1 MCPNTQIEE
10 VTRMLTYAEALNEAL
25 AEEMERDTN
34 VFLIGE
40 DIGCH
45 GGAFK
50 VTKGLFDRFGPKRVR
65 DAPISEEAFVG
76 AAIGA
81 AMVGA
86 RPVVDVMYI
95 DFITL
100 AMDAIINQA
109 AKSRYM
115 FGGGVSVPLVIRT
128 QCGAGRGN
136 AGQHSQSLEALF
148 YHIPGLKV
156 CMPSSPADAKGLLK
170 SSIRDESPVIFIEH
184 KLLYFQKGPVGNG
197 ENLIELGKAE
207 VKRPGSDVTIIATS
221 YMVPLALVVAEE
233 LANRGIEC
241 EVIDPRTLVPLD
253 LETMVLS
260 IKKTHKAVIIQEAVR
275 RGGVASDIAAELT
288 ERTFDYLDA
297 PILRVTSLDG
307 IVPYAMNL
315 EQVFMPDKAKVI
327 KAILEIT

>member
-136 AGQHSQSLEALF
+136 AGRGRGKRVKF
-148 YHIPGLKV
+148 
-156 CMPSSPADAKGLLK
+156 
-170 SSIRDESPVIFIEH
+170 R
-184 KLLYFQKGPVGNG
+184 KLW
-197 ENLIELGKAE
+197 
-207 VKRPGSDVTIIATS
+207 SW
-221 YMVPLALVVAEE
+221 
-233 LANRGIEC
+233 NR
-241 EVIDPRTLVPLD
+241 
-253 LETMVLS
+253 
-260 IKKTHKAVIIQEAVR
+260 
-275 RGGVASDIAAELT
+275 
-288 ERTFDYLDA
+288 
-297 PILRVTSLDG
+297 
-307 IVPYAMNL
+307 
-315 EQVFMPDKAKVI
+315 
-327 KAILEIT
+327 